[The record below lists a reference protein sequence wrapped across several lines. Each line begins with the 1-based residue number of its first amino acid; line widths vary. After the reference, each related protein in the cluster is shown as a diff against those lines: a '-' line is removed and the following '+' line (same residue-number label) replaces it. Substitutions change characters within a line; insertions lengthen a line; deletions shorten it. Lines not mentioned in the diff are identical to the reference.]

1 MIIYINDEPLTVDA
15 SSTLQAIL
23 EQKNGIAAHVA
34 IAINNQFIPKS
45 MFAETTLCEG
55 DRIDL
60 IVPMQGG

>member
-1 MIIYINDEPLTVDA
+1 MIIYINDQSLSLET
-15 SSTLQAIL
+15 SCTLEEVLMRKEAFA
-23 EQKNGIAAHVA
+23 EHMA

-45 MFAETTLCEG
+45 KLSSILLQEG

>member
-1 MIIYINDEPLTVDA
+1 MIIFINEQPVKMDSACTLKELLEKREYI
-15 SSTLQAIL
+15 
-23 EQKNGIAAHVA
+23 GAHVA

-45 MFAETTLCEG
+45 NFSHTILCEG

>member
-1 MIIYINDEPLTVDA
+1 VIIYINDKPLNLDA
-15 SSTLQAIL
+15 SCTLQEMLA
-23 EQKNGIAAHVA
+23 QKTGVAAHVA

-45 MFAETTLCEG
+45 MFADTVLREG

>member
-1 MIIYINDEPLTVDA
+1 MIIYINNKPLTLDK
-15 SSTLQAIL
+15 SCTLQEML
-23 EQKNGIAAHVA
+23 EQKKNVAAHVA

-45 MFAETTLCEG
+45 MFVNTILHEG

>member
-1 MIIYINDEPLTVDA
+1 MIIYINDKPLTVDA

-23 EQKNGIAAHVA
+23 ERKNGIAAHAA

-45 MFAETTLCEG
+45 MLAETTLCEG